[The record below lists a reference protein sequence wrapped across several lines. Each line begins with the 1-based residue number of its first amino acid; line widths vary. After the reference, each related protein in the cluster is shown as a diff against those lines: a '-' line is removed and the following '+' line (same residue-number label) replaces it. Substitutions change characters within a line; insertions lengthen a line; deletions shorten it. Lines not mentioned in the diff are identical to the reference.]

1 VVEIHDTHHPI
12 SSRLCFEDQRTEA
25 KRRSADFLKYWAPKF
40 LDYFERVLDRAKGAY
55 LLGRRLTYADLSL
68 FQIIDGLRYAFP
80 NAMAGLERKVPRSIA
95 LHEQVAR
102 RPRIAAY
109 LASERRIAFN
119 EQGIF
124 RHYKE
129 LDAPG
134 GRRR

>member
-1 VVEIHDTHHPI
+1 
-12 SSRLCFEDQRTEA
+12 
-25 KRRSADFLKYWAPKF
+25 
-40 LDYFERVLDRAKGAY
+40 
-55 LLGRRLTYADLSL
+55 
-68 FQIIDGLRYAFP
+68 
-80 NAMAGLERKVPRSIA
+80 MAGLEHKVPRSIA

-129 LDAPG
+129 LGAPG